1 MVTGSA
7 DLAKP
12 GFLSWTLLWQNT
24 RMAWK
29 LFRSRS
35 QILCAFCSS
44 ERRVNRKRS
53 MGFFDIALA
62 MLSSFLLMAIF
73 FRDFDARVFI
83 LFVFCLA
90 AGEVFVQ
97 MRWRVSLMCPHCG
110 FDPVLYNRSP
120 QAAADKVKLHLEKRR
135 NDPNSLLARPLN
147 IPFRRGSVSAASSPR
162 ALAREAKSAENLP
175 DAL

>member
-7 DLAKP
+7 SLAKP

-24 RMAWK
+24 LMAWK

-35 QILCAFCSS
+35 QILCAFCGSA
-44 ERRVNRKRS
+44 RRVNRKRS

-62 MLSSFLLMAIF
+62 MLSSFLLMAIL
-73 FRDFDARVFI
+73 FRDLDARVFI

-90 AGEVFVQ
+90 AGEIFVQ
-97 MRWRVSLMCPHCG
+97 VRWRVSLMCPHCG

-120 QAAADKVKLHLEKRR
+120 QVAAEKVKLHLEKRR
-135 NDPNSLLARPLN
+135 NDPNVLLARPLN
-147 IPFRRGSVSAASSPR
+147 IPFRRESISGGSPPR
-162 ALAREAKSAENLP
+162 SLAPQAKSRENLP